1 MTRELNETILTELSE
16 KITELI
22 GFHLGPDHIHHILE
36 DGTGYYY
43 YIRKLKPNH
52 PVFAMHYR
60 GPLVLMLPYQDFCQ
74 LDQEEITVDEYIAT
88 AHFNY
93 GYFWGGGG
101 LISGGYWQPF
111 GTEPGIHDKERIS
124 RYFRILSCRTN
135 KISSGYPPTE
145 EKCAKCQLDATA
157 CPYSPLN
164 QTGCWEN
171 EVSEPDGRYEL
182 FKAARDRVEK
192 ELGFKVVTI
201 SYHDN
206 DISELH
212 VFPMYE
218 PNTVGIGFGQSLLN
232 DLLYHP
238 EQEHDWHQMA
248 YDLVIAV
255 SIPQSSAKQRV
266 ILPRGP
272 INGHAVCLKLW
283 QDEVAKWER
292 IEQAEQAALDAAM
305 QPPVDDCTPSL
316 WVRVSN
322 WTLGKLGIARN
333 AFHGR

>member
-1 MTRELNETILTELSE
+1 MSELKEVILIELSE

-36 DGTGYYY
+36 DGTGYHYH
-43 YIRKLKPNH
+43 IRKLKPGY
-52 PVFAMHYR
+52 PVLAMHYR
-60 GPLVLMLPYQDFCQ
+60 GPLVLMLPYEDFCQ
-74 LDQEEITVDEYIAT
+74 LNREEITVDEYIAT

-93 GYFWGGGG
+93 GYYWGGGG

-111 GTEPGIHDKERIS
+111 GTESGIHDKERIS
-124 RYFRILSCRTN
+124 RYFHILSCRTN
-135 KISSGYPPTE
+135 KISSGYSPTE
-145 EKCAKCQLDATA
+145 ERCAKCQLDATT
-157 CPYSPLN
+157 CPCSPLN

-182 FKAARDRVEK
+182 FKAARGRVEK

-206 DISELH
+206 DISELK

-218 PNTVGIGFGQSLLN
+218 PNTVGISFGQSLLN
-232 DLLYHP
+232 DLLYYP

-255 SIPQSSAKQRV
+255 SIPQGNDKQRV
-266 ILPRGP
+266 LLPRSS
-272 INGHAVCLKLW
+272 INRHAVCLKLW
-283 QDEVAKWER
+283 QDEVAKWEQ
-292 IEQAEQAALDAAM
+292 IEEKKLADLDIAM
-305 QPPVDDCTPSL
+305 QSPVDEPTPSL
-316 WVRVSN
+316 RVRISN
-322 WTLGKLGIARN
+322 WFFGKLGIARN
-333 AFHGR
+333 TLRGR